1 MSLTVPSFLRFSLCN
16 LGNLSQTIV
25 QIGSFLDK
33 EQKDRIVAAHHADHK
48 WRKTR
53 KCLYV
58 NSNLACSIIKT
69 ESCFDSKG
77 ACSSCIQQKTRQR
90 ALSDDRVIVG
100 SLRSLKLTL
109 STLLS
114 AIKPVRSCSLHFL
127 IHAAQVLLLFLSL
140 RVTGCI
146 W

>member
-1 MSLTVPSFLRFSLCN
+1 MKAIALIWLSLTVPSFLRFSLCN

-58 NSNLACSIIKT
+58 NSNLACSNYKNGIM
-69 ESCFDSKG
+69 F
-77 ACSSCIQQKTRQR
+77 
-90 ALSDDRVIVG
+90 
-100 SLRSLKLTL
+100 
-109 STLLS
+109 
-114 AIKPVRSCSLHFL
+114 
-127 IHAAQVLLLFLSL
+127 
-140 RVTGCI
+140 
-146 W
+146 

>member
-1 MSLTVPSFLRFSLCN
+1 M
-16 LGNLSQTIV
+16 QTINGEKQENV
-25 QIGSFLDK
+25 CTKIATWL
-33 EQKDRIVAAHHADHK
+33 AA
-48 WRKTR
+48 
-53 KCLYV
+53 
-58 NSNLACSIIKT
+58 IIKT

-90 ALSDDRVIVG
+90 ALSDDRAIAG

-109 STLLS
+109 STLSS